1 MAQNPDPSLPVTS
14 LKGATRPLDDWTT
27 MFHLVA
33 VVLPDRAEGRE
44 WIGVADQISS
54 VLGDADC
61 RVVLLVA
68 GTPAITRRVVGEAA
82 DRYLVLV
89 DPARAL
95 VKSLGLE
102 RLPAIVH
109 LRQDATLV
117 DSAEGW
123 NPTEWQR
130 VVEGVAAAMHWSVPT
145 VGGPGTPRAAAGWSV
160 A

>member
-14 LKGATRPLDDWTT
+14 LKGATRPLDDWST

-33 VVLPDRAEGRE
+33 VVLPDRPEGAG
-44 WIGVADQISS
+44 WIDVADQISS
-54 VLGDADC
+54 VIGDADC
-61 RVVLLVA
+61 RVVLCVT
-68 GTPAITRRVVGEAA
+68 GTPAITRRVVGDAV

-89 DPARAL
+89 DPDRSL
-95 VKSLGLE
+95 VGSLGLE

-109 LRQDATLV
+109 LRQDTTLV

-123 NPTEWQR
+123 DPEEWQR
-130 VVEGVAAAMHWSVPT
+130 VVDGVAAAMRWSVPPL
-145 VGGPGTPRAAAGWSV
+145 GGPGTPRATAGWP

>member
-14 LKGATRPLDDWTT
+14 LKGATRALDDWTT

-33 VVLPDRAEGRE
+33 VVLPDRPEGAG
-44 WIGVADQISS
+44 WITVADQISS
-54 VLGDADC
+54 VIGDADC
-61 RVVLLVA
+61 RVVLCVTA
-68 GTPAITRRVVGEAA
+68 DPAIGRRVIGDAD

-89 DPARAL
+89 DPDRAL

-109 LRQDATLV
+109 LRQDTTLV

-123 NPTEWQR
+123 NPDEWQR
-130 VVEGVAAAMHWSVPT
+130 VVDGVAAAMKWSVPPL
-145 VGGPGTPRAAAGWSV
+145 GGPGTPRPTGGWP